1 VNTILES
8 ISAKKFYSC
17 FAGFYEGVRPPKRQ
31 EDSPEQQDNID
42 DVDSVM
48 AKSEDVK

>member
-1 VNTILES
+1 MNTVLES

-31 EDSPEQQDNID
+31 GDSPEQDNID